1 MKGRIMSDYIE
12 TVSNMYNMQSND
24 ITSTISALLILA
36 FVIYLVV
43 DSTKKK

>member
-1 MKGRIMSDYIE
+1 MSEYFE
-12 TVSNMYNMQSND
+12 TVSNMYNIQSSD
-24 ITSTISALLILA
+24 MTSTISALLILA